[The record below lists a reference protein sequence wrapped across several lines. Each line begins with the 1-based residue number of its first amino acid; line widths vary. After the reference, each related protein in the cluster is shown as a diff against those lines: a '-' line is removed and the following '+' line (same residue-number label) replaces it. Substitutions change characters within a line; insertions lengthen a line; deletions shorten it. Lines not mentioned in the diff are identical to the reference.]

1 MTIEREIRIYGDPV
15 LRKTAQEV
23 ETFDEKLQRFIDAMT
38 ETMLVKD
45 GVGLAA
51 NQVGETLRVV
61 VIDTT
66 AGEEP
71 PIVLVNPRITAASE
85 ETVEADEGCLSL
97 PGITLP
103 VKRSA
108 QVSAAAQ
115 DRSGRPFTIE
125 QATGLLARA
134 LQHEIDHLNGIL
146 FIDHVSA
153 LQRTM
158 IRGKLK
164 KLAKTGSADG

>member
-1 MTIEREIRIYGDPV
+1 MMRVRIYGDPV
-15 LRKTAQEV
+15 LRKTAQPVEV
-23 ETFDEKLQRFIDAMT
+23 FDEAFNGFVEEMID
-38 ETMLVKD
+38 TMQIED

-51 NQVGETLRVV
+51 NQVGKAIRVV

-66 AGEEP
+66 GGEQP
-71 PIVLVNPRITAASE
+71 AIVLVNPEVTVRSE
-85 ETVEADEGCLSL
+85 EIEEADEGCLSL

-108 QVSAAAQ
+108 KVSVSAL
-115 DRSGRPFTIE
+115 DRTGKPFTIE
-125 QATGLLARA
+125 NAEGLLARA

-158 IRGKLK
+158 VSGKLK
-164 KLAKTGSADG
+164 KLAKSARADS

>member
-1 MTIEREIRIYGDPV
+1 MQRVRIYGDPV
-15 LRKTAQEV
+15 LRKTAAEI
-23 ETFDEKLQRFIDAMT
+23 EDFDENLGHFIDEMT
-38 ETMLVKD
+38 ETMLAED

-51 NQVGETLRVV
+51 NQVGEAVRVV

-66 AGEEP
+66 GGEQP
-71 PIVLVNPRITAASE
+71 PIVLVNPRITKTSGETE
-85 ETVEADEGCLSL
+85 ESDEGCLSL

-103 VKRSA
+103 VKRPSEVS
-108 QVSAAAQ
+108 VSAL
-115 DRSGRPFTIE
+115 DRDGKSFQIDHAG
-125 QATGLLARA
+125 GLLARA

-158 IRGKLK
+158 ISGKLK
-164 KLAKTGSADG
+164 KLAKSGHTEG

>member
-1 MTIEREIRIYGDPV
+1 MQRIRVYGDSV
-15 LRKTAQEV
+15 LRKTALQVEV
-23 ETFDEKLQRFIDAMT
+23 FDDRLRSFIDEMT
-38 ETMLVKD
+38 ETMLVAD

-51 NQVGETLRVV
+51 NQVGEALQVA

-66 AGEEP
+66 GGEQP
-71 PIVLVNPRITAASE
+71 AIVLVNPVITEKSDDIE
-85 ETVEADEGCLSL
+85 EADEGCLSV

-103 VKRSA
+103 VKRPARVTVEAVDQFGKPYCIKDAS
-108 QVSAAAQ
+108 
-115 DRSGRPFTIE
+115 
-125 QATGLLARA
+125 GLLARA

-158 IRGKLK
+158 VSGKLK
-164 KLAKTGSADG
+164 KLAKTGSAD

>member
-1 MTIEREIRIYGDPV
+1 MQRIRVYGDSV
-15 LRKTAQEV
+15 LRKTALQVEV
-23 ETFDEKLQRFIDAMT
+23 FDEGLQKFIDEMT
-38 ETMLVKD
+38 ETMLVAD

-51 NQVGETLRVV
+51 NQVGEAIQVA

-66 AGEEP
+66 GGEQP
-71 PIVLVNPRITAASE
+71 PIVLVNPKITQKSDE
-85 ETVEADEGCLSL
+85 IVECDEGCLSL

-103 VKRSA
+103 VKRPA
-108 QVSAAAQ
+108 QVTVEAVDQ
-115 DRSGRPFTIE
+115 FGKPFCIKD
-125 QATGLLARA
+125 ASGLLARA

-158 IRGKLK
+158 VSGKLK
-164 KLAKTGSADG
+164 KLAKTGSVD

>member
-1 MTIEREIRIYGDPV
+1 MMRVRIYGDPV
-15 LRKTAQEV
+15 LRKTAQPV
-23 ETFDEKLQRFIDAMT
+23 EQFDEAFGEFVDEMI
-38 ETMLVKD
+38 ETMQIED

-51 NQVGETLRVV
+51 NQIGKAVQVT

-71 PIVLVNPRITAASE
+71 AIVLVNPEITARSE
-85 ETVEADEGCLSL
+85 EIEEADEGCLSL

-103 VKRSA
+103 VKRPAMVS
-108 QVSAAAQ
+108 VSAL
-115 DRSGRPFTIE
+115 DRNGKPFTIE
-125 QATGLLARA
+125 NAEGLLARA

-158 IRGKLK
+158 VSGKLK
-164 KLAKTGSADG
+164 KLAKSARADS

>member
-1 MTIEREIRIYGDPV
+1 MSVLREIRIYGDPV
-15 LRKTAQEV
+15 LRRMSREV
-23 ETFDEKLQRFIDAMT
+23 ERFDGKLDGFIDDMI
-38 ETMLVKD
+38 ETMRTRD

-51 NQVGETLRVV
+51 NQVGEAVRVV

-66 AGEEP
+66 AGEHP
-71 PIVLVNPRITAASE
+71 PLIFINPRIVFKSE
-85 ETVEADEGCLSL
+85 ETVEAEEGCLSL

-108 QVSAAAQ
+108 QVGVYAQ
-115 DRSGRPFTIE
+115 DRSGKPFTIE
-125 QATGLLARA
+125 RADGLLARA

-153 LQRTM
+153 LQRSM
-158 IRGKLK
+158 IGGKLK
-164 KLAKTGSADG
+164 KLAKTGSVEG